1 MYDVY
6 YGKDGKSN
14 DFMNLLDKK
23 EIDVSDIQ
31 VFSLVDVELH
41 PSFKKCIKSF
51 CMHKT

>member
-31 VFSLVDVELH
+31 VFFSSRRGIA
-41 PSFKKCIKSF
+41 PIF
-51 CMHKT
+51 